1 MKVLISLGKSFY
13 EIFPELG
20 TWLKQAGLEVVEQV
34 SSDQEPLKEV
44 IKKLVSDVDIYI
56 VGVDKIDHEVMDAAP
71 KLKLIIKHGVGYDNI
86 DLDYAKKKGISVTY
100 ARGCNAQSVAELAV
114 ALMLSVS
121 RGIPAKNEE
130 IKHGGWSLFMG
141 SELNGKQL
149 GLVGYGNIGSRVAK
163 IAQAFGMEVTA
174 YDPYIESEVLEKAG
188 IKKGS
193 LEEVLSQSDF
203 ISLHAPA
210 TKENENLIRAET
222 LQLMKSSAYLINTAR
237 GALVNE
243 QDLKNAILEKRIA
256 GAAMDVF
263 CTEPPEKELVCLEE
277 IVCTPHLGAC
287 TVDSARRLS
296 DISYENAMNYV
307 NNRPLK
313 NRLV

>member
-13 EIFPELG
+13 ASFPDLG

-34 SSDQEPLKEV
+34 SSDQEPSKEV

-56 VGVDKIDHEVMDAAP
+56 VGVDKIDHEVIDAAP

-86 DLDYAKKKGISVTY
+86 DLDYAKKKGIAVTF

-193 LEEVLSQSDF
+193 LEEVLRQSDF

-210 TKENENLIRAET
+210 TKENENLI
-222 LQLMKSSAYLINTAR
+222 
-237 GALVNE
+237 
-243 QDLKNAILEKRIA
+243 
-256 GAAMDVF
+256 
-263 CTEPPEKELVCLEE
+263 
-277 IVCTPHLGAC
+277 
-287 TVDSARRLS
+287 
-296 DISYENAMNYV
+296 
-307 NNRPLK
+307 
-313 NRLV
+313 

>member
-13 EIFPELG
+13 EIFPDLG

-34 SSDQEPLKEV
+34 SSDQEPSKEV

-56 VGVDKIDHEVMDAAP
+56 VGVDKIDHEVIDAAP

-86 DLDYAKKKGISVTY
+86 DLDYAKKKGIAVTF

-263 CTEPPEKELVCLEE
+263 CTEPPEKKLVCLEK
-277 IVCTPHLGAC
+277 IICTPHLGAC

-296 DISYENAMNYV
+296 DISYENVMNYV